1 MISRKEAYCYS
12 HINYFHALVLSSFQ
26 CVRANSVRV
35 RSIDSVSVCL
45 CVCPSQD
52 HPSVTKVIRL
62 LLRTV
67 LLLLLLLLPRL
78 LLLLPPLLTVYG
90 RRLPD
95 EPPPAPQVSDA
106 GAVDQVL
113 LEVALS
119 LLAAADVDV
128 AAAAVVVEV
137 AADGDARGLNVS
149 VGGGFV

>member
-1 MISRKEAYCYS
+1 MIGRKEAYCYS

-62 LLRTV
+62 LLRTG
-67 LLLLLLLLPRL
+67 LLLLLPR